1 VAKFCY
7 DTPDPDGFSSKGIK
21 DCRDAPKVPNA
32 LRALNEALRG
42 VDASAFVLSTIA
54 G

>member
-1 VAKFCY
+1 LLRH
-7 DTPDPDGFSSKGIK
+7 PGSRRILIKGLK